1 MHPSF
6 HLYRLCSANRGF
18 QRTLAVR
25 FQSPTSS
32 LCRSVVYLT
41 SSPLSRTGNKPATTA
56 NNWRWT
62 VMNSCPLWNTHR
74 ERWGRKTLY
83 SNCRKWRNISL
94 GTADNQDCPKVAHCT
109 VQLPLRGRWVS
120 TWLFFLKTASWDKDE
135 PVTDML
141 TCANQPERRCGK
153 YQSVPGPGP
162 GLCHQADRPDS
173 TDVRK
178 RWPQSLSR
186 GPSGKEELLTYY
198 EWVF

>member
-6 HLYRLCSANRGF
+6 HLYRLCSASRGF
-18 QRTLAVR
+18 QRTLDVR

-120 TWLFFLKTASWDKDE
+120 TWLFFLKTASWEIRTNRLQTCWRVLISRNADVGNISLFLDQDLDC
-135 PVTDML
+135 VTRQTDQTAPMCERDDL
-141 TCANQPERRCGK
+141 SRSQEAQVERRN
-153 YQSVPGPGP
+153 
-162 GLCHQADRPDS
+162 
-173 TDVRK
+173 
-178 RWPQSLSR
+178 W
-186 GPSGKEELLTYY
+186 
-198 EWVF
+198 